1 MLIRPSTDLR
11 YKYSELSAYCHGSQS
26 PVYITR
32 KGTGDLVILSIDAYE
47 KLIQKVKDLEQE
59 LSQGKDRQP

>member
-11 YKYSELSAYCHGSQS
+11 YKYSEISAYCHDAKS
-26 PVYITR
+26 PVYITK

-47 KLIQKVKDLEQE
+47 QLIQKVKNLEEQ

>member
-11 YKYSELSAYCHGSQS
+11 YKYSEISSYCHDAQS

-47 KLIQKVKDLEQE
+47 QLCQKVKDLEQQ
-59 LSQGKDRQP
+59 LFQAKDRF

>member
-11 YKYSELSAYCHGSQS
+11 YKYSELSAYCHSSQS

-32 KGTGDLVILSIDAYE
+32 KGTGDLVILSIDTYE

>member
-11 YKYSELSAYCHGSQS
+11 YKYSELSAYCHNAQS

-32 KGTGDLVILSIDAYE
+32 NGTGDLVIMSIEAYE
-47 KLIQKVKDLEQE
+47 QLIQKVKDLEQQ
-59 LSQGKDRQP
+59 LSQGKDR

>member
-11 YKYSELSAYCHGSQS
+11 YKYSEISAYCHDAQS
-26 PVYITR
+26 PVYVTK

-47 KLIQKVKDLEQE
+47 QLIQKVKNLEEQ